1 MTLKKYINWIIDP
14 IFAISLSL
22 ICLYLMDFSII
33 FMAILPI
40 SFTIYAFDKKY
51 VSFATIG
58 LATYFL
64 ANFFA
69 DRSIVNLRFLPLMLV
84 ATIFIIL
91 ISLRLS
97 AKSQILF
104 SFFALSLIFSLLFK
118 YRLIM
123 NNVDIKELAIKLK
136 DLFESN
142 YAYKFDID
150 VYESSASLYPAMF
163 SLMSMAYS
171 IISIKLIRN
180 YLSFKN
186 MDISDI
192 DNLDDI
198 RISKKDFLYLLIGA
212 VFGFLFFKMIGVK
225 EIYIISNIFVIL
237 IVIFLANGLSLADNL
252 MKNSKLP
259 LNRTLQW
266 FFIIILIQI
275 IIIPLVIFGLA
286 DIFVD
291 FRARRKN
298 EKE

>member
-1 MTLKKYINWIIDP
+1 MTLKKNINRIIDP

-40 SFTIYAFDKKY
+40 SFTIYAFEKGFI
-51 VSFATIG
+51 SFALMG
-58 LATYFL
+58 LVTYFL
-64 ANFFA
+64 SSFFI
-69 DRSIVNLRFLPLMLV
+69 DMSMVNLRLIPLLL
-84 ATIFIIL
+84 AALIFIIL

-97 AKSQILF
+97 AKSQILI

-123 NNVDIKELAIKLK
+123 NNVDIKGLAIKLK

-163 SLMSMAYS
+163 SVMAMGYS
-171 IISIKLIRN
+171 IISLKLIRN

-186 MDISDI
+186 MNISDI

-212 VFGFLFFKMIGVK
+212 VISFLFFKMIGVK

-237 IVIFLANGLSLADNL
+237 IVIFLVNGLSLVDNL

-259 LNRTLQW
+259 MNRTLQW

-298 EKE
+298 EKK